1 MISPS
6 KFDQDT
12 YELCREHLNKF
23 IEKSAR
29 NLSGQNIK
37 VLEIGAQGRSD
48 VSEYFSNS
56 TIETLDIVNDHN
68 PTYLGD
74 ITKFNDHIPDSSFD
88 IICCL
93 EVLEHT
99 LNPFSAV
106 VELRRILKDG
116 GYLLASA
123 PLNWRIHGPIP
134 DCWRFTE
141 FGWRVLLKDFEIIEI
156 DKLETPD
163 RNLFPM
169 KYNILAKCDKNK
181 NVDVYS
187 IKFDRL

>member
-48 VSEYFSNS
+48 VSKYFSNS

-99 LNPFSAV
+99 LNPFSAA
-106 VELRRILKDG
+106 VELRRLLKDG

-181 NVDVYS
+181 NIDVYS

>member
-106 VELRRILKDG
+106 VELRRLLKDG

>member
-106 VELRRILKDG
+106 VELRRLLKDG

-181 NVDVYS
+181 NVDAYS